1 MSRATAVPEQ
11 SGVCPGDLDL
21 IQFNSIGRIQL
32 DSTQMNWAQLPQ
44 IQMNCPQLPPN
55 QMNWT
60 QSSSV
65 GSNIWNWTNMAE
77 IGATRESG
85 TWDLNFPHPAS
96 GCGSHVLS
104 STTTALVATSAS
116 ALETLVYT
124 TFGLEAIQ
132 FNSIQ
137 VNHPPGPRTS

>member
-1 MSRATAVPEQ
+1 
-11 SGVCPGDLDL
+11 
-21 IQFNSIGRIQL
+21 
-32 DSTQMNWAQLPQ
+32 
-44 IQMNCPQLPPN
+44 
-55 QMNWT
+55 
-60 QSSSV
+60 
-65 GSNIWNWTNMAE
+65 MAE

-124 TFGLEAIQ
+124 TSAVVVLESTCDPQPLA
-132 FNSIQ
+132 
-137 VNHPPGPRTS
+137 G